1 MNWKRVELN
10 KGGIDIGLNW
20 EKRRIWKREESKK
33 GELIK
38 WKRRNWNV
46 INWKEIDWKSD
57 KLEKAGI
64 ETGTT
69 WKNG

>member
-33 GELIK
+33 GGIDKVKKEELK
-38 WKRRNWNV
+38 C
-46 INWKEIDWKSD
+46 D
-57 KLEKAGI
+57 KLKRDRL
-64 ETGTT
+64 
-69 WKNG
+69 KKR